1 MRHLNFFSIAAIALA
16 CSMQASAQTVTTDVM
31 DPATEGSF
39 LKIINDAKPGEHVD
53 IDFNFDG
60 TELVYKG
67 TKAID
72 LQGKDITINGLN
84 AKNGKKVIFTSPV
97 QKNEKNE
104 EVGSSMFRVCKDTK
118 LNLTNVQITGCQK
131 IALFCENNGVLN
143 ISDCN
148 FYNNKD
154 IKLESG
160 NNGGVL
166 RHSGGTVVIERSVF
180 DGNEGNGGY
189 GGGAICAYNSK
200 DKALSLTVR
209 SCTFNNNTGINGGAI
224 AVNVRDNNC
233 VPTVRIEN
241 CTFSNNFISNRG
253 GAIYMQDAHKPATN
267 AEAFK
272 PVFVNNTFVGNTT
285 SITTSDDGGAINF
298 WARATAVAM
307 EPILFNNLF
316 AANYYDPFKN
326 NRLNDIKCFYLEG
339 DKAGETVQ
347 PQTVNPKVANNIFG
361 AVEDKFY
368 VTFGSKNNN
377 SAANF
382 DKDEIFLGKEL
393 NPFEGGDPEGTHFT
407 AKLYGDL
414 KVAAIAKNSVAI
426 GKGVAKFEGIEAPA
440 TDQFGNARPATPSV
454 GAAEYTDMTAT
465 GVKAVGATANGKLA
479 VVNGAIVA
487 TGFEGAAKLDVIN
500 VAGQWMLGAT
510 VRSGERVAI
519 DNLPAGVYV
528 ARINGASVKFVK

>member
-39 LKIINDAKPGEHVD
+39 MKIINDAKPGEHVD

-97 QKNEKNE
+97 QKDGNNK

-131 IALFCENNGVLN
+131 VALFCENNGVLN

-180 DGNEGNGGY
+180 EGNEGNGSY
-189 GGGAICAYNSK
+189 GGGAICTYNP
-200 DKALSLTVR
+200 DDQTTSLTVR

-224 AVNVRDNNC
+224 AVNVRDKKI

-298 WARATAVAM
+298 WARATAVPM

-316 AANYYDPFKN
+316 ASNYYDPFKN
-326 NRLNDIKCFYLEG
+326 NRLNDIKCFYFEG
-339 DKAGETVQ
+339 DKAGDTVQ

-382 DKDEIFLGKEL
+382 DSDEIFLGKEL

-487 TGFEGAAKLDVIN
+487 TGF
-500 VAGQWMLGAT
+500 
-510 VRSGERVAI
+510 
-519 DNLPAGVYV
+519 
-528 ARINGASVKFVK
+528 

>member
-1 MRHLNFFSIAAIALA
+1 M
-16 CSMQASAQTVTTDVM
+16 
-31 DPATEGSF
+31 
-39 LKIINDAKPGEHVD
+39 
-53 IDFNFDG
+53 
-60 TELVYKG
+60 
-67 TKAID
+67 
-72 LQGKDITINGLN
+72 
-84 AKNGKKVIFTSPV
+84 
-97 QKNEKNE
+97 
-104 EVGSSMFRVCKDTK
+104 
-118 LNLTNVQITGCQK
+118 
-131 IALFCENNGVLN
+131 
-143 ISDCN
+143 
-148 FYNNKD
+148 
-154 IKLESG
+154 
-160 NNGGVL
+160 
-166 RHSGGTVVIERSVF
+166 
-180 DGNEGNGGY
+180 
-189 GGGAICAYNSK
+189 
-200 DKALSLTVR
+200 
-209 SCTFNNNTGINGGAI
+209 
-224 AVNVRDNNC
+224 
-233 VPTVRIEN
+233 
-241 CTFSNNFISNRG
+241 
-253 GAIYMQDAHKPATN
+253 
-267 AEAFK
+267 
-272 PVFVNNTFVGNTT
+272 
-285 SITTSDDGGAINF
+285 
-298 WARATAVAM
+298 
-307 EPILFNNLF
+307 FNNLF
-316 AANYYDPFKN
+316 ASNYYDPFKN
-326 NRLNDIKCFYLEG
+326 NRLNDIKCFYFEG

-368 VTFGSKNNN
+368 VIFGSKNNN

-393 NPFEGGDPEGTHFT
+393 NPFEDGDPEGTHFT